1 MRILLLSILL
11 FPSFGYCQTS
21 KLKSI
26 IDISEFEVMLNRLRA
41 IAFEIGK
48 VETISLQ
55 TIPLV
60 IEGYITNSRN
70 FTDTD
75 DIENAKLIVKHK
87 DKLKEYCDGA
97 ESRILYELPDSAS
110 NIVSLPIGFA
120 SFNNKVA
127 FYQNGLLYD
136 KSLNT
141 IRLSPNDRLRHVMN
155 ECIIPH
161 ITKLKSIS
169 KISELGYIALIAN
182 YMAKDFTDDNAISTG
197 ETLVMIFTKD
207 SIIRYLNLEITD
219 KELIST
225 SSAFGSTGGNDLV
238 KVSLN

>member
-1 MRILLLSILL
+1 MRTLLLFLLL

-26 IDISEFEVMLNRLRA
+26 IDIAEFEVLLNRLKV
-41 IAFEIGK
+41 ISFEIGNVK
-48 VETISLQ
+48 TISLK
-55 TIPLV
+55 TIPVV
-60 IEGYITNSRN
+60 IEGYILNSKK

-75 DIENAKLIVKHK
+75 DIENAKLIIKHK
-87 DKLKEYCDGA
+87 DKLLEYCDA
-97 ESRILYELPDSAS
+97 ADSQILYDLPDSVS

-136 KSLNT
+136 KTLNT
-141 IRLSPNDRLRHVMN
+141 IRLSPNERLKHVMN
-155 ECIIPH
+155 EYLIPH
-161 ITKLKSIS
+161 ITKLKSVS
-169 KISELGYIALIAN
+169 QISELGYISLIVT

-207 SIIRYLNLEITD
+207 SIARYLNLEITD

-225 SSAFGSTGGNDLV
+225 SNAFSSTGGNDLV